1 MRSPREQP
9 RIPLYEKV
17 DMRRA
22 YVISIEET
30 TIAAA
35 GSLAVAVT

>member
-1 MRSPREQP
+1 ML

-17 DMRRA
+17 DMGRA
-22 YVISIEET
+22 HLISIDET

-35 GSLAVAVT
+35 GARAVAVT

>member
-1 MRSPREQP
+1 MWQQ
-9 RIPLYEKV
+9 IPLYEKV

-22 YVISIEET
+22 HVISIEET

-35 GSLAVAVT
+35 GARAVAVT